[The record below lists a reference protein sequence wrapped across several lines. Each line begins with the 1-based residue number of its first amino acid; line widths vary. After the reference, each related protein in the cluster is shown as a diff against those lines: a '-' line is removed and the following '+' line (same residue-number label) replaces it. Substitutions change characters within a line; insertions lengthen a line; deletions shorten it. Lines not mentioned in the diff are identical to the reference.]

1 MSPADNSSNNIIDKS
16 QLNNTW
22 VSYTICMGNEPAR
35 KKTLWRLPRRN
46 YMAFPRELR
55 QAIPDLHAGRA
66 LELDSINGQ
75 SSNTLLFGPLVQL
88 KLLVKETGKLSG
100 QFVIRMDLQPDA
112 ARKLAIE
119 LNKLADA
126 ADQLPIATGSQ

>member
-1 MSPADNSSNNIIDKS
+1 
-16 QLNNTW
+16 
-22 VSYTICMGNEPAR
+22 
-35 KKTLWRLPRRN
+35 
-46 YMAFPRELR
+46 MAFPRELR

-66 LELDSINGQ
+66 LELASVNGQ
-75 SSNTLLFGPLVQL
+75 SSNTLLFGPLVRL

-100 QFVIRMDLQPDA
+100 QFVIRMDLQPEA

-126 ADQLPIATGSQ
+126 ADQLPIATGSL

>member
-1 MSPADNSSNNIIDKS
+1 MGKELAPKGSP
-16 QLNNTW
+16 
-22 VSYTICMGNEPAR
+22 VR
-35 KKTLWRLPRRN
+35 RLARRN

-55 QAIPDLHAGRA
+55 EAIPDLHAGRA

-75 SSNTLLFGPLVQL
+75 SSNTFLLGPLVQL

-100 QFVIRMDLQPDA
+100 QFIVRMDLQPDA
-112 ARKLAIE
+112 ARRLATE

-126 ADQLPIATGSQ
+126 ADRSHATPH